1 MAQKPKILAFAGSA
15 RTGSYNK
22 KLVNIAADGA
32 RKAGADVTI
41 LDLKDL
47 PMPLFGEDFEA
58 SLQPNEEPNAKK
70 FKDLMR
76 AHDGFLISSP
86 ENNWS
91 ISALL
96 KNAIDWA
103 SRRRPDEKPLECFVD
118 KVVVLMSASP
128 GPFGGIRALP
138 QVAMQ
143 LRNVRC
149 IVLPDQVCLGKAAES
164 FNEDGTLKDAKQQA
178 AVEALG
184 ARLATVV
191 AKLTRE

>member
-1 MAQKPKILAFAGSA
+1 VSYQPRILSFAGSA
-15 RTGSYNK
+15 REGSYNK
-22 KLVNIAADGA
+22 KLVKIAAAGA
-32 RKAGADVTI
+32 RSAGAQVTI

-70 FKDLMR
+70 FKDLLR
-76 AHDGFLISSP
+76 SHDGFLISSP
-86 ENNWS
+86 ENNWA

-103 SRRRPDEKPLECFVD
+103 SRRRPDEKPLECFAD

-128 GPFGGIRALP
+128 GPYGGIRALP

-143 LRNVRC
+143 LRNLRC
-149 IVLPDQVCLGKAAES
+149 IVLPDQVCLGKAAEA
-164 FNEDGTLKDAKQQA
+164 FNDDGSLKDAKQQA
-178 AVEALG
+178 SVEQLG
-184 ARLATVV
+184 ARLTTVL
-191 AKLTRE
+191 AKLKA